1 MSMLAKNL
9 KILRSNVQKFEAI
22 LDNNVVIFA
31 HVDWSGLLH
40 KLMQNLACRLVHGAD
55 FGNGAYLLPSAKLSY
70 LMPFYARTT
79 TFLIYR
85 QHAHLD
91 KT

>member
-1 MSMLAKNL
+1 MLNIGYDLKTIFQSPLNNLSMLAKNL
-9 KILRSNVQKFEAI
+9 KILRSNVQKFETI

-55 FGNGAYLLPSAKLSY
+55 FGNGA
-70 LMPFYARTT
+70 
-79 TFLIYR
+79 
-85 QHAHLD
+85 QC
-91 KT
+91 